1 MLRNMRAQSAG
12 LEGDQ
17 LVKGLLDQAEALHSA
32 HKAKPARPP
41 FLRLAMP
48 TIQEEKEAPMQEDP
62 DPHGMAG
69 KRTREE
75 ATPADVRAK
84 RSRLLGDVEEQM
96 AQVRQAATHAMAAAK
111 TQPLKI
117 IKINAPTV
125 VQNLLTQFN
134 QDENV
139 DIQSFVSS
147 MEVQEQDRS
156 KVNEIANY
164 VERVQEGLKE
174 ADASNAERQAKIA
187 DMPADKKI
195 EVLKEDGLDA
205 RLALYEA
212 KKRAEMLRF
221 RAELDADP
229 ETMKQVEA
237 QIAKDNA
244 RLTKELKSIDKQ
256 ISESGGMASGY
267 DDSWN
272 MSEERVNELRARNA
286 KYLQMAVR
294 QTEEVVRQV
303 NIEPVVAAQIV
314 SERTEMIKQAARKDR
329 VAKELPK
336 EKVGKE
342 TKKLISPKA
351 TANFGKALKFV
362 QKAWWEVNPNY
373 LSSSELG
380 TIQKESQKQGL
391 TIHNMVNKQANRVK
405 QKMTTKLT
413 GKGLKKYSL
422 TANSASNVEATVA
435 NAPFSGVTFAKLD
448 QIKASYKA
456 IYDNATP
463 VEKSTPEYRVAGKF
477 ISMIDGEIEKQEL
490 QRSAPSLVQS
500 RSVSRERVPVSS
512 RGRGL
517 SKKPKKRAKRSKK
530 KGKKQKKSPKPVQK
544 AEPQRQTALQ
554 KWDQHT
560 RLVKKMR
567 L

>member
-1 MLRNMRAQSAG
+1 
-12 LEGDQ
+12 
-17 LVKGLLDQAEALHSA
+17 
-32 HKAKPARPP
+32 
-41 FLRLAMP
+41 
-48 TIQEEKEAPMQEDP
+48 
-62 DPHGMAG
+62 
-69 KRTREE
+69 
-75 ATPADVRAK
+75 
-84 RSRLLGDVEEQM
+84 
-96 AQVRQAATHAMAAAK
+96 
-111 TQPLKI
+111 
-117 IKINAPTV
+117 
-125 VQNLLTQFN
+125 
-134 QDENV
+134 
-139 DIQSFVSS
+139 

-187 DMPADKKI
+187 DMPADKKV

-221 RAELDADP
+221 RAQLDADP
-229 ETMKQVEA
+229 ETMEQVEA

-256 ISESGGMASGY
+256 ISESGPMDSGY

-272 MSEERVNELRARNA
+272 MTEDQANALRARNA

-294 QTEEVVRQV
+294 ETEEVVRQV

-314 SERTEMIKQAARKDR
+314 SERTEKIKQAAKRDR
-329 VAKELPK
+329 ATSKVLDK

-351 TANFGKALKFV
+351 TANFGKALQFV

-373 LSSSELG
+373 LSSSELQ

-391 TIHNMVNKQANRVK
+391 TIHSMVNNQANRVK
-405 QKMTTKLT
+405 AKMVTKLT

-422 TANSASNVEATVA
+422 TANSASKVEATVA
-435 NAPFSGVTFAKLD
+435 KAPFSGVTFAKLD
-448 QIKASYKA
+448 LIKASYQA
-456 IYDNATP
+456 IYENATP

-477 ISMIDGEIEKQEL
+477 ISMIDSEIEQQEL
-490 QRSAPSLVQS
+490 QRSTPSLVQS
-500 RSVSRERVPVSS
+500 RSVSRERVPVTS

-517 SKKPKKRAKRSKK
+517 SKKPKKRVKRSKK
-530 KGKKQKKSPKPVQK
+530 KGKKPKKSPKPVQK
-544 AEPQRQTALQ
+544 AEPARQTALQ
-554 KWDQHT
+554 KWDRHT